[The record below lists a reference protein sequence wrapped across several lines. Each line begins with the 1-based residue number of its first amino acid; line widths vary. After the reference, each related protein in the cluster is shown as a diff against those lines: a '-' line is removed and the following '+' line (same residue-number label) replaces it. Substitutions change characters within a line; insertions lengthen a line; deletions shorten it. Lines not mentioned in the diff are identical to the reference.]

1 MHLMEKGGKIF
12 FEVLDSQKK
21 QMIRRRDYGI

>member
-1 MHLMEKGGKIF
+1 MHQREKGGKIF
-12 FEVLDSQKK
+12 FEELDSNKN